1 MPDLTILGGFLLLSA
16 GEPPRPGWGV
26 QVAGGRVAAL
36 APNETLRG
44 QAGAGRLIDA
54 RDHILLPGFVNA
66 HTHLYGILSHGMP
79 VPVQPTGFYS
89 FLEDFWWPYV
99 EDQLDHDL
107 IEASAALACV
117 EMLHSGI
124 TTFCDILE
132 APNAIPGGLDAAAR
146 AVERAGL
153 RGILC
158 FEASER
164 AGKANG
170 ELGVRENYEFA
181 TRRRAAGG
189 LISGM
194 MCIHTTFTCSPDF
207 IRRGKALAQ
216 KAGLR
221 LHFHLSE
228 GTYEPEYC
236 ARTYG
241 CAPVEHYERLGFWDE
256 SVVAAQVVQVTDAE
270 IEILGRRRVNCAHLP
285 LSNCEVGGGIAPVT
299 KLLDRGLNVGL
310 GTDGYINDFFQVM
323 RGAFLIHK
331 AALLSPQVM
340 PAPTVF
346 RMGTELGARVLGMP
360 ELGRLAVGAP
370 ADLIAVVNDFST
382 PVTAENLLDQR
393 VLFGHPRQVDTVV
406 VAGRAVGERGVIT
419 TMDEAAVRA
428 CGQEAARR
436 FWDMIR
442 SSVPSPRGGEGRG
455 EGSREER
462 AR

>member
-1 MPDLTILGGFLLLSA
+1 MPDLTILGGFLVPSA
-16 GEPPRPGWGV
+16 HEVPRPEWGLLI
-26 QVAGGRVAAL
+26 AGGMVTAL
-36 APNETLRG
+36 GPNEVLRG
-44 QAGAGRLIDA
+44 QAGAGRVVDA

-132 APNAIPGGLDAAAR
+132 APHAIPGGLDAAAR

-153 RGILC
+153 RGVLC
-158 FEASER
+158 FEATER

-170 ELGVRENYEFA
+170 ELGLRENTRFA
-181 TRRRAAGG
+181 NARQATGG
-189 LISGM
+189 LVSGM
-194 MCIHTTFTCSPDF
+194 MCIHTTFTCSPEF
-207 IRRGKALAQ
+207 IRRGKAMARE
-216 KAGLR
+216 AGLR

-241 CAPVEHYERLGFWDE
+241 CAPVEHYERLGFWDD

-270 IEILGRRRVNCAHLP
+270 IEILGRRRVHCAHLP

-299 KLLDRGLNVGL
+299 KLLGKGLNVGL

-340 PAPTVF
+340 PARTVL
-346 RMGTELGARVLGMP
+346 RMGTELGARALGFP

-370 ADLIAVVNDFST
+370 ADVIAVRNDFST
-382 PVTAENLLDQR
+382 PVTAENLLDQL
-393 VLFGHPRQVDTVV
+393 VLFGHPRQVETVV
-406 VAGRAVGERGVIT
+406 VGGRVVVDGGAIT
-419 TMDEAAVRA
+419 TLDEAAVRA
-428 CGQEAARR
+428 RGMEAARR
-436 FWDMIR
+436 LWDMIR
-442 SSVPSPRGGEGRG
+442 KAAGGQTAGRG
-455 EGSREER
+455 TPR
-462 AR
+462 

>member
-1 MPDLTILGGFLLLSA
+1 MPDLTILGGFLVPSA
-16 GEPPRPGWGV
+16 HEVPRPEWGL
-26 QVAGGRVAAL
+26 QVVGGAVAAL
-36 APNETLRG
+36 GPNEVLRG
-44 QAGAGRLIDA
+44 QAGAGRLVDA

-89 FLEDFWWPYV
+89 FLEDFWWPHV
-99 EDQLDHDL
+99 EDRLDHDL

-117 EMLHSGI
+117 EMLRSGI

-132 APNAIPGGLDAAAR
+132 APNAIPGALDAAAR

-153 RGILC
+153 RGVLC
-158 FEASER
+158 FEATER

-170 ELGVRENYEFA
+170 ERGLRENLQFA
-181 TRRRAAGG
+181 ASRRAAGG
-189 LISGM
+189 LVSGM
-194 MCIHTTFTCSPDF
+194 MCLHTTFTCSPDF
-207 IRRGKALAQ
+207 IRRGRGLARE
-216 KAGLR
+216 AGLR
-221 LHFHLSE
+221 LHLHLSE

-241 CAPVEHYERLGFWDE
+241 CTPVEHYERLGFWDD

-270 IEILGRRRVNCAHLP
+270 IEVLGRRRVNCAHLP

-299 KLLDRGLNVGL
+299 KLLDKGLSVGL

-340 PAPTVF
+340 PARTVLH
-346 RMGTELGARVLGMP
+346 MGTELGARALGFP

-370 ADLIAVVNDFST
+370 ADVVALRNDFST
-382 PVTAENLLDQR
+382 PLTAENLPDQI
-393 VLFGHPRQVDTVV
+393 VLFGHPRQVETLVVGGRVV
-406 VAGRAVGERGVIT
+406 VDGGSIT
-419 TMDEAAVRA
+419 TLDEGAARA
-428 CGQEAARR
+428 RGKEAARR
-436 FWDMIR
+436 LWDMVLAA
-442 SSVPSPRGGEGRG
+442 VPSPRRGGHEGEGAGRG
-455 EGSREER
+455 
-462 AR
+462 

>member
-1 MPDLTILGGFLLLSA
+1 MPDLTILGAFLVTSA
-16 GEPPRPGWGV
+16 DEPPRAEWGV
-26 QVAGGRVAAL
+26 RIAGGRVAAVG
-36 APNETLRG
+36 PNSSLRAG
-44 QAGAGRLIDA
+44 AGAGRVVDA

-132 APNAIPGGLDAAAR
+132 APNALPGALEAEAR

-153 RGILC
+153 RGVLS
-158 FEASER
+158 FEATER

-170 ELGVRENYEFA
+170 ELGLRENYEFA

-189 LISGM
+189 LVSGM
-194 MCIHTTFTCSPDF
+194 MCIHTTFTCSPEF
-207 IRRGKALAQ
+207 ILRGKAMAREG
-216 KAGLR
+216 GLR

-241 CAPVEHYERLGFWDE
+241 CAPVEHYERLGFWDDR
-256 SVVAAQVVQVTDAE
+256 VVAAQVVQVTDAE

-299 KLLDRGLNVGL
+299 KLLAQDLNVGL

-340 PAPTVF
+340 PAHTVF
-346 RMGTELGARVLGMP
+346 HMGTELGARALGLP
-360 ELGRLAVGAP
+360 GLGRLEVGAP
-370 ADLIAVVNDFST
+370 ADVIAVRNDFST
-382 PVTAENLLDQR
+382 PVNAENLLDQV
-393 VLFGHPRQVDTVV
+393 VLFGHPRQVETVV
-406 VAGRAVGERGVIT
+406 VAGRLVVEGGAIT
-419 TMDEAAVRA
+419 TLDEQAVRA
-428 CGQEAARR
+428 RGRDATRR

-442 SSVPSPRGGEGRG
+442 TA
-455 EGSREER
+455 

>member
-1 MPDLTILGGFLLLSA
+1 MPDLTILGGFLVPSA
-16 GEPPRPGWGV
+16 HEVPRPEWGL
-26 QVAGGRVAAL
+26 QIAGGVVTAL
-36 APNETLRG
+36 GSNQALRG
-44 QAGAGRLIDA
+44 QAGAGRVVDA

-132 APNAIPGGLDAAAR
+132 APHAIPGALDAAAR

-158 FEASER
+158 FEATER

-170 ELGVRENYEFA
+170 EMGLRENLQFA
-181 TRRRAAGG
+181 TARRAAGG
-189 LISGM
+189 LVSGM
-194 MCIHTTFTCSPDF
+194 MCLHTTFTCSPEF
-207 IRRGKALAQ
+207 IRRGKAMARE
-216 KAGLR
+216 AGLR

-241 CAPVEHYERLGFWDE
+241 CAPVEHYERLGFWDDQ
-256 SVVAAQVVQVTDAE
+256 VIAAQVVQVTDAE
-270 IEILGRRRVNCAHLP
+270 IEILGRRRVQCAHLP

-299 KLLDRGLNVGL
+299 KLLDVGLNVGL

-340 PAPTVF
+340 PASTVF
-346 RMGTELGARVLGMP
+346 RMGTELGARALGNP
-360 ELGRLAVGAP
+360 ALGRLAVGAP
-370 ADLIAVVNDFST
+370 ADVVAVRNDFST
-382 PVTAENLLDQR
+382 PVTAENLLDQI
-393 VLFGHPRQVDTVV
+393 VLFGHPGRVETVV
-406 VAGRAVGERGVIT
+406 VGGRVVVDGGAIT
-419 TMDEAAVRA
+419 TLDEAAARA
-428 CGQEAARR
+428 SGMEAARR
-436 FWDMIR
+436 LWDMIR
-442 SSVPSPRGGEGRG
+442 KAAGERTAGRG
-455 EGSREER
+455 TRR
-462 AR
+462 

>member
-1 MPDLTILGGFLLLSA
+1 MPDLTILGGFLLASA
-16 GEPPRPGWGV
+16 EAPPRPGWGV
-26 QVAGGRVAAL
+26 QIAGGRVTAVGPNTAL
-36 APNETLRG
+36 MAG
-44 QAGAGRLIDA
+44 AGAGRIIDA
-54 RDHILLPGFVNA
+54 RHHILLPGFVNA

-99 EDQLDHDL
+99 EDRLDHDL

-132 APNAIPGGLDAAAR
+132 APNAIPGALDTAAR

-153 RGILC
+153 RGVLC
-158 FEASER
+158 FEATER

-170 ELGVRENYEFA
+170 ELGLRENYEFA

-194 MCIHTTFTCSPDF
+194 MCLHTTFTCSPDF
-207 IRRGKALAQ
+207 IRRGKAMA
-216 KAGLR
+216 KEAGLR

-228 GTYEPEYC
+228 GTYEPDYC
-236 ARTYG
+236 VRTYG

-270 IEILGRRRVNCAHLP
+270 IEILGRRRVNCVHLP

-299 KLLDRGLNVGL
+299 KLLDRGLDVGL

-346 RMGTELGARVLGMP
+346 RMGTELGARALGLAG
-360 ELGRLAVGAP
+360 LGRLAPGSP
-370 ADLIAVVNDFST
+370 ADLIAVRNDFST
-382 PVTAENLLDQR
+382 PVNPENLLDQI

-406 VAGRAVGERGVIT
+406 VAGRVVVDGGTIT
-419 TMDEAAVRA
+419 TLDERAVRA
-428 CGQEAARR
+428 RGVEAAGR

-442 SSVPSPRGGEGRG
+442 AAAAGKAAAEAKGR
-455 EGSREER
+455 
-462 AR
+462 